1 MGSSCAHLRDDYE
14 PGVNRNVPKSLLQ
27 RHFHIGRRAV
37 REPQCQ
43 QPQDVLQVGPPRRLT
58 CSTKCSS
65 PSTPQPVT
73 PVKCNKHPKTSSKKS
88 ISILLPAESDH
99 HSGDT

>member
-14 PGVNRNVPKSLLQ
+14 PGVDGNVPESLLQ

-43 QPQDVLQVGPPRRLT
+43 QPQDVLQVGPP
-58 CSTKCSS
+58 
-65 PSTPQPVT
+65 
-73 PVKCNKHPKTSSKKS
+73 
-88 ISILLPAESDH
+88 
-99 HSGDT
+99 